1 MPSTGFNIATY
12 VKYLKLEKNELKNFL
27 IASIVLAFIISFT
40 QWGEGNV
47 ARIEVGLLN
56 FLVSFIISSTIL
68 GIFMFTSKIVALT
81 RGYTANIVLSYPMIL
96 VSILVTFVSYGAF
109 WFFPILGINLEH
121 QKKLRLGMF
130 RYELNLKEISL
141 VAFSGPLGVLFMS
154 FFLKLFIQF
163 LNFDAFWFTQAIKV
177 AAAFSL
183 FVMLPF
189 PKTNGML
196 IFFDSR
202 EKYFM
207 YLGVIVGFAL
217 SIFFIDNL
225 LLILLS
231 AILFSALFFY
241 FGLKI
246 LEKIS

>member
-1 MPSTGFNIATY
+1 MPRTGIDISTY
-12 VKYLKLEKNELKNFL
+12 QKYLKIEKEELRSFF
-27 IASIVLAFIISFT
+27 ISTFILAFIISFT
-40 QWGEGNV
+40 QWGVGDSAQIN
-47 ARIEVGLLN
+47 VGLYNL
-56 FLVSFIISSTIL
+56 FISILISGAIIS
-68 GIFMFTSKIVALT
+68 IFMFISKLVAIS
-81 RGYTANIVLSYPMIL
+81 RGYTANIVISYLMVLTSLL
-96 VSILVTFVSYGAF
+96 VVFISYGKI

-130 RYELNLKEISL
+130 RYELNLKEISM
-141 VAFSGPLGVLFMS
+141 VAFAGPLGLLFMS
-154 FFLKLFIQF
+154 FFMRLFIEF
-163 LNFDAFWFTQAIKV
+163 LGFDAFWFSQAIKV

-183 FVMLPF
+183 FTMLPF

-225 LLILLS
+225 LLVLLT
-231 AILFSALFFY
+231 AIIFSALFFY
-241 FGLKI
+241 FGLKL
-246 LEKIS
+246 LEKIA